1 MTERIDLSSL
11 DPDPEGRERR
21 IADRVMHA
29 VRVRPA
35 PRRLTLTDE
44 ILAARMPAVLT
55 AAAVAL
61 LAWAVAR
68 PASPLSIEAAPIGVA
83 SALGIPA
90 ATAHLARREEA
101 PTLRDV
107 LVALG
112 QAP

>member
-1 MTERIDLSSL
+1 MTERIDLRSL
-11 DPDPEGRERR
+11 DPDSDGREQR
-21 IADRVMHA
+21 IADRVMRA
-29 VRVRPA
+29 VRVRPP
-35 PRRLTLTDE
+35 PRRLTLAEE

-61 LAWAVAR
+61 LAWALGQPTPV
-68 PASPLSIEAAPIGVA
+68 SVEAAPIGVA

-90 ATAHLARREEA
+90 ATAQLAQREEA